1 MRALKLIADRK
12 LELADVPPPPPPG
25 DGEVQIR
32 IKAVA
37 LNHLD
42 LWGFRGMAFAKR
54 QLPLVVGAEA
64 SGEIA
69 ALGTGSTNFKIGD
82 KVVMY
87 GAMTCGRCPA
97 CREGRDNLCE
107 NVAGIMGFHIDV
119 FARDL
124 LYFAD
129 RLVFHVLDG
138 VLSRD
143 VVCAPIAFGTVEHM
157 LFDNAK

>member
-1 MRALKLIADRK
+1 MRSLRLIADRK
-12 LELADVPPPPPPG
+12 LDLVDAPDPPPPG

-54 QLPLVVGAEA
+54 KLPLVVGAEA

-69 ALGTGSTNFKIGD
+69 AVGPGVSGFKAAD

-87 GAMTCGRCPA
+87 GAMTCGPVSYTHLRA
-97 CREGRDNLCE
+97 HETDSYLVCR
-107 NVAGIMGFHIDV
+107 
-119 FARDL
+119 L
-124 LYFAD
+124 L
-129 RLVFHVLDG
+129 
-138 VLSRD
+138 
-143 VVCAPIAFGTVEHM
+143 
-157 LFDNAK
+157 

>member
-1 MRALKLIADRK
+1 MHALRLIADRK

-32 IKAVA
+32 IAAVA

-69 ALGTGSTNFKIGD
+69 AASCARTSAASWAFIST
-82 KVVMY
+82 
-87 GAMTCGRCPA
+87 A
-97 CREGRDNLCE
+97 
-107 NVAGIMGFHIDV
+107 
-119 FARDL
+119 
-124 LYFAD
+124 
-129 RLVFHVLDG
+129 
-138 VLSRD
+138 SR
-143 VVCAPIAFGTVEHM
+143 AS
-157 LFDNAK
+157 

>member
-1 MRALKLIADRK
+1 MRALKLVADRK
-12 LELADVPPPPPPG
+12 LELADVASPPPPG

-69 ALGTGSTNFKIGD
+69 AA
-82 KVVMY
+82 
-87 GAMTCGRCPA
+87 GAGQRGVA
-97 CREGRDNLCE
+97 EG
-107 NVAGIMGFHIDV
+107 V
-119 FARDL
+119 
-124 LYFAD
+124 
-129 RLVFHVLDG
+129 
-138 VLSRD
+138 
-143 VVCAPIAFGTVEHM
+143 
-157 LFDNAK
+157 